1 MEEKILYLKSWF
13 TSKYINAF
21 GDKSFDFKSILII
34 KLDEIGDLVTAL
46 PVFYSLNELYPDA
59 KQTLVCK
66 GFNNSFFDYLDYVEC
81 VNDFEEVSEN
91 TYDLI
96 VDLRGDEQTRKYAL
110 RHKPKLRLDRGGV
123 RLFNKFNGGQ
133 KNEIDTNLQII
144 ETLTNKQ
151 PSQSNR
157 IVISEKERKT
167 VDEYIT
173 HQNADP
179 FVIMHL
185 GARDRSR
192 RWPADRFAAIIT
204 YINEKYHMPCILVGG
219 PDDQDVNNECL
230 TQVINKNNYNV
241 VGEFNLLEYAAL
253 CEKASLFVGNESGPL
268 HIAAAMNTPTVALFG
283 PGVKDVF
290 YPRNEKSIIHHY
302 FLSRGHKKQT
312 IENSTIFNIT
322 VDEVLESVDKQ
333 LTSV

>member
-1 MEEKILYLKSWF
+1 M
-13 TSKYINAF
+13 
-21 GDKSFDFKSILII
+21 
-34 KLDEIGDLVTAL
+34 DEIGDLVTAL
-46 PVFYSLNELYPDA
+46 PVFYTLHNLYPDA

-66 GFNNSFFDYLDYVEC
+66 GFNNAFFKYLDYLEC
-81 VNDFEEVSEN
+81 INDFAEVVEN
-91 TYDLI
+91 DYDLI

-110 RHKPKLRLDRGGV
+110 KHRPKLRLDRGSV

-144 ETLTNKQ
+144 ESLTTEN

-157 IVISEKERKT
+157 IVLSDKEHEK
-167 VDEYIT
+167 VDEYIV

-179 FVIMHL
+179 FVILHL

-192 RWPADRFAAIIT
+192 RWPADRFASIIT
-204 YINEKYHMPCILVGG
+204 HINKRYQMPCILVGG
-219 PDDQDVNNECL
+219 PDDQDVNMECL
-230 TQVINKNNYNV
+230 SQVVNKNNFNV
-241 VGEFNLLEYAAL
+241 VGEFDLLEYAAL
-253 CEKASLFVGNESGPL
+253 CDRAALFIGNESGPL
-268 HIAAAMNTPTVALFG
+268 HIAAAMNTPTIALFG

-290 YPRNEKSIIHHY
+290 YPKNDKSVIHHY

-312 IENSTIFNIT
+312 LENSTIFNIT
-322 VDEVLESVDKQ
+322 VDEVIKSVDKQ